1 MMMNETNPHI
11 RKVFPESVPFLARWS
26 RRNSCYSNF
35 CSQFIFLLR
44 NQYRQTLRTGL
55 TVLTRIKKACLTI
68 NSRLRSTAGE
78 FKDVP
83 NRKKI
88 CVRRKYCPEF
98 LSYLGIPQTQLT
110 KVPKF
115 RVGAELAKVQA
126 HWYPKIAIGV
136 HMNRTMKHNE
146 SLFLFLIFLHF
157 HTTKTC
163 VLQNI

>member
-98 LSYLGIPQTQLT
+98 LSYLGIP
-110 KVPKF
+110 
-115 RVGAELAKVQA
+115 
-126 HWYPKIAIGV
+126 
-136 HMNRTMKHNE
+136 
-146 SLFLFLIFLHF
+146 
-157 HTTKTC
+157 
-163 VLQNI
+163 